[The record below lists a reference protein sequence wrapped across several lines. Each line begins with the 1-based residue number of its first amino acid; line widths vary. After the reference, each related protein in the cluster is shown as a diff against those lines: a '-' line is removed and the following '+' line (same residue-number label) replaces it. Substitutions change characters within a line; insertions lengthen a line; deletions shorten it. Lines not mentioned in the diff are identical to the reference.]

1 MGSIGQGAGQQE
13 HVGQAQMEG
22 DTRKRDLARQTHEWE
37 KTHVVDGERQ
47 DASPPAAWLGIWE
60 GSKWIPQCERVRFC
74 QFCLMSPETVA
85 VEKQPVEEALEQP
98 LFR

>member
-1 MGSIGQGAGQQE
+1 MGQVLLGEHDLCTLMEARDSRERRAGRGGIGQRVGQRE

-22 DTRKRDLARQTHEWE
+22 YARKRDLARQTHEWE

-60 GSKWIPQCERVRFC
+60 GRK
-74 QFCLMSPETVA
+74 
-85 VEKQPVEEALEQP
+85 
-98 LFR
+98 